1 MRINLL
7 ALAGLFMLASFL
19 LFSGFLVNWY
29 TTERI
34 TILENMLNLEELS
47 TPNREMMQGSLNWW
61 INQRVELSPISS
73 LLSMAGIATVVV
85 SPFVVYKKSV
95 QSTVRKQKPQKY
107 KKMVYSQ
114 DSVISEKLVEIKQL
128 KNEIL
133 QIEKKLVKSNN
144 QIYSLKGKIKFL
156 NKTITDSLFMSK
168 GSIEL
173 KIRDIE
179 SEELPEEQYLVV

>member
-1 MRINLL
+1 
-7 ALAGLFMLASFL
+7 MLASSL
-19 LFSGFLVNWY
+19 LVSGFLVDWY

-34 TILENMLNLEELS
+34 SALEDMLNLEELS

-73 LLSMAGIATVVV
+73 LLNIAGLVTVVV
-85 SPFVVYKKSV
+85 TPFVVIMKSV
-95 QSTVRKQKPQKY
+95 RSTVRKQKPQKY

-114 DSVISEKLVEIKQL
+114 DSVISEKLVEIEQL
-128 KNEIL
+128 KNEIF

-156 NKTITDSLFMSK
+156 NKTITDSLFMPK
-168 GSIEL
+168 PSIEL

-179 SEELPEEQYLVV
+179 SEELTEEQYLVV